1 MEACNSMIQV
11 SNDLLL
17 AFGAGLAL
25 AFLLTLLIVGLWC
38 RQKAAR
44 QLAVQEQAHAG
55 QRAAAQLEMQ
65 ALQLRIE
72 QLQEREQELRTTARQ
87 WQDRYQAEQSQ
98 WSEKQLAQ
106 ASEISRLTTAL
117 EQQQKRMEEQ
127 LKLMTDARAQ
137 LVQQFEHAASKI
149 FDDKQQRFSHQS
161 RETLEATLNPLK
173 QQLSD
178 FRKRVDEVYGQETA
192 DRNRLVGQIS
202 ELQKQ
207 TRQISQDAINL
218 TQALK
223 GGSKAQGNWGEV
235 VLERLLEQSGLQK
248 GREYE
253 TQVSLVSEAGGRR
266 NPDVIVR
273 LPENKDIVIDAKV
286 SLVDYERYCSE
297 ESEPARALHLKAHIQ
312 SLRNHI
318 NGLSFKDYENLP
330 GLRTLDFVF
339 IFVPVEA
346 AFMLALQEEPGLFR
360 EAYDKHIILV
370 SPTTLLATLRTV
382 ENIWRYE
389 KQNRNAEKIA
399 TQAGALLD
407 KFVMLVTAM
416 DDVGKSIGRTQDAYD
431 KVRAHLSTGR
441 GNLIK
446 RAEDIRKLG
455 AKTKKQLKGDMLDR
469 ALDEADQ
476 LVLDERGLDEPLL
489 DDSGADETL
498 MAVDED

>member
-1 MEACNSMIQV
+1 MIQF
-11 SNDLLL
+11 SNEVLM
-17 AFGAGLAL
+17 AFGAGSALAL
-25 AFLLTLLIVGLWC
+25 LLTLLLVSLYA
-38 RQKAAR
+38 RQKTAR
-44 QLAVQEQAHAG
+44 QLAVLEQQHG
-55 QRAAAQLEMQ
+55 EQRAAGQLEMQ
-65 ALQLRIE
+65 ALQLRIN
-72 QLQEREQELRTTARQ
+72 QLQERESELRDNAER
-87 WQDRYQAEQSQ
+87 WQERYQSAQAD
-98 WSEKQLAQ
+98 WNHKQLLQAQ
-106 ASEISRLTTAL
+106 ENSRLSTAL
-117 EQQQKRMEEQ
+117 EQQQQRMDEQ
-127 LKLMTDARAQ
+127 LKLVAEARAQ
-137 LVQQFEHAASKI
+137 LVQQFENTASKI

-207 TRQISQDAINL
+207 TQQISQDAINL

-253 TQVSLVSEAGGRR
+253 TQVSLVNEEGGRR

-273 LPENKDIVIDAKV
+273 LPENKDIIIDAKV
-286 SLVDYERYCSE
+286 SLLDYERYCSE
-297 ESEPARALHLKAHIQ
+297 ESEAARGPHLKAHIQ
-312 SLRNHI
+312 SLRAHI

-407 KFVMLVTAM
+407 KFVMLVAAM
-416 DDVGKSIGRTQDAYD
+416 DEVGKSLGRTQDAYD

-455 AKTKKQLKGDMLDR
+455 AKTKKQLKGELLDR

-476 LVLDERGLDEPLL
+476 LALDEPAL
-489 DDSGADETL
+489 DEPALESDQ
-498 MAVDED
+498 